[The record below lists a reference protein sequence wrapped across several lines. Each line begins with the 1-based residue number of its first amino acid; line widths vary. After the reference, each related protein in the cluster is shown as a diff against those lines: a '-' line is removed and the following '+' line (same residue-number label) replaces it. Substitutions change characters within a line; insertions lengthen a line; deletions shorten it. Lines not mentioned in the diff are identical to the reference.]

1 MAIYKFNPASPRVTF
16 ALPSDRKRG
25 ARPGDDIECS
35 EEFAASINALYPG
48 IDGAPALVLLDPPKP
63 ARKRKPRKPK
73 AEG

>member
-1 MAIYKFNPASPRVTF
+1 MAIYKFSPVNPGAVFSN
-16 ALPSDRKRG
+16 PSSRSRSVRSGESVD
-25 ARPGDDIECS
+25 CS
-35 EEFAASINALYPG
+35 ADFAASINAAYKG

>member
-1 MAIYKFNPASPRVTF
+1 MAIYKFNPASPRVMF
-16 ALPSDRKRG
+16 SKPSSPTKMIR
-25 ARPGDDIECS
+25 AGDVVECS
-35 EEFAASINALYPG
+35 ADFAVRVNAQNRG